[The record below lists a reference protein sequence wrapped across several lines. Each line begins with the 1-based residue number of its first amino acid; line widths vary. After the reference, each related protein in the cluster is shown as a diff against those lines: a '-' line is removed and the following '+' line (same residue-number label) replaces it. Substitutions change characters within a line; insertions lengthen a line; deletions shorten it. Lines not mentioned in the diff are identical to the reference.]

1 MAAVLRL
8 TVALLLGAGCAHDHA
23 QLGRD
28 ALARGDDRE
37 AARQFEAALQRDDD
51 ASLWRDLARARQRQG
66 DIDGAHDAIVEA
78 AERAP
83 EDPSIVLVRAQLRFA
98 REDREGAAR
107 DAAWL
112 LPRLRGGGEL
122 ERLAV
127 LLVRLGDAPAAL
139 RAAARAV
146 EVTGGTAGSY
156 VNLAVLATELRRTAA
171 ARDALAEGRKR
182 HPRDLALLETEA
194 AFLLSQGQLD
204 GARADYAAMLDRHAH
219 PGLVHLALALID
231 HERGALDDAK
241 THAAAAVE
249 AEGHVRAD
257 VHYTLVVVLRDRGEL
272 DEARTRLR
280 KARRRFPADDGLAR
294 LEAEL
299 ATR

>member
-1 MAAVLRL
+1 MLVAAL
-8 TVALLLGAGCAHDHA
+8 AGGCAHDHA
-23 QLGRD
+23 ELGRA

-37 AARQFEAALQRDDD
+37 AARQFEAALRQRDS
-51 ASLWRDLARARQRQG
+51 ASDWRDLARARQRQG

-78 AERAP
+78 AARAP
-83 EDPSIVLVRAQLRFA
+83 EDPSIVLTRAQLRLA
-98 REDREGAAR
+98 RDDREGAAR

-112 LPRLRGGGEL
+112 LPRLRQGGEL

-127 LLVRLGDAPAAL
+127 LLVRLGDAKAAL

-156 VNLAVLATELRRTAA
+156 VNLAVLATELRRTDA
-171 ARDALAEGRKR
+171 AREALAAGRRR

-194 AFLLSQGQLD
+194 AFFLSLGELD
-204 GARADYAAMLDRHAH
+204 GARADYAAMLDRHPH

-231 HERGALDDAK
+231 HERGALDDARS
-241 THAAAAVE
+241 HAEAAVA

-280 KARRRFPADDGLAR
+280 KATRRFPADDALAQLDR
-294 LEAEL
+294 EL
-299 ATR
+299 SR

>member
-1 MAAVLRL
+1 MLVAAL
-8 TVALLLGAGCAHDHA
+8 AGGCAHDHA
-23 QLGRD
+23 ELGRA

-37 AARQFEAALQRDDD
+37 AARQFEAALRQREQ
-51 ASLWRDLARARQRQG
+51 RQRLARPRA
-66 DIDGAHDAIVEA
+66 GAPAPGRHRRRHDAIVEA
-78 AERAP
+78 AARAP
-83 EDPSIVLVRAQLRFA
+83 EDPSIVLTRAQLRLA
-98 REDREGAAR
+98 RDDREGAAR

-112 LPRLRGGGEL
+112 LPRLRQGGEL

-127 LLVRLGDAPAAL
+127 LLVRLGDAKAAL

-156 VNLAVLATELRRTAA
+156 VNLAVLATELRRTDA
-171 ARDALAEGRKR
+171 AREALAAGRRR
-182 HPRDLALLETEA
+182 HPRDLARLETEA
-194 AFLLSQGQLD
+194 AFFLSLGELD
-204 GARADYAAMLDRHAH
+204 GARADYAAMLDRHPH

-231 HERGALDDAK
+231 HERGALDDARS
-241 THAAAAVE
+241 HAEAAVA

-280 KARRRFPADDGLAR
+280 KATRRFPADDALAQLDR
-294 LEAEL
+294 EL
-299 ATR
+299 SR